1 MISTITRQIR
11 YTEGDEKTLDYVGIE
26 SIKNAYRDILEGQGR
41 YQEASAVELLQ
52 FEDPIFSGYQVHPED
67 EPSLSDLNNALQQIS
82 IDLVALTSQYSSVAQ
97 MYNDLAEEVVSNLA
111 AIDEIINM
119 EKEHIQDINIIAGNI
134 SAFTSIKTLKATDL
148 SGTCSIEDEY
158 TFMCTA
164 TDRVSTRLA
173 VQDVFGNGYEGNAY
187 VYNDNSF
194 EIGTINTGQRNNMVD
209 YYSTTLYEYSR
220 LTSTTKNDQYPIDVN
235 YDDKEAECSIV
246 LVSPTGNFNSVRI
259 QSDITNVSIEQLST
273 SEDGGLTFKDTLTKS
288 IEILNPT
295 KKYEDDSYIY
305 GSGILNFPTTNA
317 IKIKLKSGGVTADK
331 LAFSK
336 TVLDD
341 VIFLKDIK
349 FDIKT
354 YVNNYLFPVFY
365 SQRENNV
372 FIYLNSAGNDLTTE
386 EYSFPV
392 SLLIAISLLRTG
404 NEPITIGSFNFW
416 NLDYDIFKSISNTVV
431 EEDSNKIALTNRRE
445 ACFAI
450 FQAIST
456 KGDIIKQLKDYQSS
470 SQKDNDKLLVLGHK
484 VLVSLMK
491 DDSVS
496 SYDKLKDLLLTY
508 NLAEYDTMVPPPIT
522 EAQYQ
527 KYEKYFIRLDQQQ
540 DNYEKSL
547 SDATTIIPLEGV
559 KRHLIRVNEITAFKN
574 TFTTTAYLESTELL
588 SGPVDCI
595 AIFANEYIPATFPAD
610 RSTIGNQQ
618 YLSYFLTVNEQTFE
632 VVPVNSHKAGTKII
646 RYSNYTVA
654 EDYTKHVSEPIKSA
668 KLKVKFYTPNTSYT
682 PYLSNLKVCLG
693 KAVVQ

>member
-1 MISTITRQIR
+1 MISTITQQIR

-26 SIKNAYRDILEGQGR
+26 SIKNAYRDILQGQGR

-52 FEDPIFSGYQVHPED
+52 FEDPIFNGYQVHPED

-119 EKEHIQDINIIAGNI
+119 EKERIQDINIIAGNI

-209 YYSTTLYEYSR
+209 YHSATLYEYSR

-295 KKYEDDSYIY
+295 EKYEDDSYIY

-336 TVLDD
+336 TVLND

-372 FIYLNSAGNDLTTE
+372 FIYLNSTGNDLTTE

-404 NEPITIGSFNFW
+404 DEPITIGSFNFW
-416 NLDYDIFKSISNTVV
+416 NLDYSIFKDINNTVV
-431 EEDSNKIALTNRRE
+431 EEDSNKVALTNRRE
-445 ACFAI
+445 ACLAI

-456 KGDIIKQLKDYQSS
+456 KGNIIEQLKDYQSS
-470 SQKDNDKLLVLGHK
+470 SQKDNDKLLALGHK

-491 DDSVS
+491 DNSVS

-508 NLAEYDTMVPPPIT
+508 NLAEYDIMVPPPIT

-547 SDATTIIPLEGV
+547 SDATTIIPLERV
-559 KRHLIRVNEITAFKN
+559 KRHLIRINEITAFKN